1 MSSYPK
7 EIKPLNLLSNKKSPK
22 NKFNNRPRTK
32 LGRIKSKEDR
42 TQIPLET
49 NLLYSKN
56 AIINSIIEKSMLMKK
71 LSHKTNKSNKK
82 KIETFNS
89 SSFKEKDKV
98 KLKRKNLN
106 FNQINNIIN
115 NDNIIKDKS
124 TNYLNN
130 KLSKNKLKTM
140 SAKVKDINIE
150 NNILFGQN
158 EIKLKKNFFEDI
170 KIKNIISLWN
180 ELEVQFPYRQY
191 FFFIYKQVDEDEQE
205 SFYQNEINE
214 LIELKNNIKNLTYNI
229 ELRIGLIKKLTE
241 LNTELNNEV
250 KNNKNSKVNNF
261 IINEMLNQIEKLTEQ
276 TVNIVVYM
284 KKIKTQINMVTNLD
298 KYNID
303 ILSQKFKFDKN
314 YIIKMKTETNFLRE
328 GYAKVFFN
336 IKNEESPFFLKACDK
351 SKVTQNDPLTHVL
364 SLNENTIKDIKEC
377 NYYIYK
383 ELIAYQNERPN
394 KIVFRCISPL
404 RKNNS
409 AYNNFAKINFYN
421 YNFISEEK
429 KRENDNNKK
438 KGQLI
443 INGNGLDNIN
453 INSKD
458 NNKTSHLENKRN
470 SKDIVTNATNDS
482 ARLINSFKNFYS
494 IDNNLSNNRRN
505 KKMYTF
511 NIKKITNNEIV
522 QFQNN
527 YEKNKN
533 KNFNPIINLSNPKS
547 EINTNNERQIKIV
560 KERNRLPSFSPTNES
575 DKQDSRNFEEDK
587 KEE

>member
-7 EIKPLNLLSNKKSPK
+7 EIKPLNLLSNKKSPI
-22 NKFNNRPRTK
+22 NKFSNRPSTK

-42 TQIPLET
+42 NQIPLET
-49 NLLYSKN
+49 HLLYNKN

-71 LSHKTNKSNKK
+71 LSHKTNKSNKTK
-82 KIETFNS
+82 KEAFNS
-89 SSFKEKDKV
+89 SSFKEKEKI

-115 NDNIIKDKS
+115 NDNNIKDKS
-124 TNYLNN
+124 TDYLNN
-130 KLSKNKLKTM
+130 KLNTNKLKTI

-158 EIKLKKNFFEDI
+158 EIKLKKNFFDDI
-170 KIKNIISLWN
+170 KIKNIICLWN

-205 SFYQNEINE
+205 SLYQNEINE

-241 LNTELNNEV
+241 LNAELNYEV

-276 TVNIVVYM
+276 TVNIVLYM

-336 IKNEESPFFLKACDK
+336 IKNEESPFFLKPCDK
-351 SKVTQNDPLTHVL
+351 NKVTQNDPLTHVL
-364 SLNENTIKDIKEC
+364 SLNENMIKDIKEC

-421 YNFISEEK
+421 YNLISEEK

-443 INGNGLDNIN
+443 INGSGLDNIN
-453 INSKD
+453 NKD
-458 NNKTSHLENKRN
+458 NNKTNHLENERN
-470 SKDIVTNATNDS
+470 SKDIVTNDTNDS

-494 IDNNLSNNRRN
+494 IDNLSNNRRN

-511 NIKKITNNEIV
+511 NIKKKTNNEIA

-533 KNFNPIINLSNPKS
+533 KNYNPIINLSNPKS
-547 EINTNNERQIKIV
+547 EKNTNNERQIKIL

-575 DKQDSRNFEEDK
+575 DKQDGRNLEEDK

>member
-533 KNFNPIINLSNPKS
+533 KNFNPIINLSNSKS

>member
-7 EIKPLNLLSNKKSPK
+7 EIKPLNLLSNKKSPI
-22 NKFNNRPRTK
+22 NKFSNRPSTK

-42 TQIPLET
+42 NQIPLET
-49 NLLYSKN
+49 HLLYNKN

-71 LSHKTNKSNKK
+71 LSQKANKSNKTK
-82 KIETFNS
+82 KEAFNS
-89 SSFKEKDKV
+89 SSFKEKEKI

-115 NDNIIKDKS
+115 NDNNIKDKS
-124 TNYLNN
+124 ADYLNN
-130 KLSKNKLKTM
+130 KLNTNKLKTI

-158 EIKLKKNFFEDI
+158 EIKLKKNFFDDI
-170 KIKNIISLWN
+170 KIKNIICLWN

-205 SFYQNEINE
+205 SLYQNEINE

-241 LNTELNNEV
+241 LNAELNYEV

-276 TVNIVVYM
+276 TVNIVLYM

-336 IKNEESPFFLKACDK
+336 IKNEESPFFLKPCDK
-351 SKVTQNDPLTHVL
+351 NKVTQNDPLTHVL
-364 SLNENTIKDIKEC
+364 SLNENMIKDIKEC

-421 YNFISEEK
+421 YNLISEEK

-443 INGNGLDNIN
+443 INGSGLDNIN
-453 INSKD
+453 NKD
-458 NNKTSHLENKRN
+458 NNKTNHLENERN
-470 SKDIVTNATNDS
+470 SKDIVTNDTNDS

-494 IDNNLSNNRRN
+494 IDNLSNNRRN

-511 NIKKITNNEIV
+511 NIKKKTNNEIA

-533 KNFNPIINLSNPKS
+533 KNYNPIINLSNPKS
-547 EINTNNERQIKIV
+547 EKNINNERQIKIL

-575 DKQDSRNFEEDK
+575 DKQDSRNLEEDK